1 MRPVSKTSG
10 DASHRLTKSLREQVR
25 TELANSF
32 PDWDSYISIS
42 QRKVRNT
49 VHLGPLNWTRTSGQR
64 ANRQAREESNAFS
77 TLATFQGGIVFFVSG
92 PVILTPVLAVTPLNS
107 IGSVDPIGQDQLW
120 SFQSRH
126 PDVTR
131 DEGVHFWEQMARR
144 LPSRNE
150 RFADPLGTIEQ
161 IANSP
166 QHFSRAVLGVDA
178 AAIAGVVS
186 AQSIQRVWPG
196 MAR

>member
-1 MRPVSKTSG
+1 M
-10 DASHRLTKSLREQVR
+10 
-25 TELANSF
+25 
-32 PDWDSYISIS
+32 
-42 QRKVRNT
+42 
-49 VHLGPLNWTRTSGQR
+49 
-64 ANRQAREESNAFS
+64 
-77 TLATFQGGIVFFVSG
+77 SG
-92 PVILTPVLAVTPLNS
+92 PVILTPVLAVTALNS

-126 PDVTR
+126 PGVTR
-131 DEGVHFWEQMARR
+131 DEGVHFWVQMARR
-144 LPSRNE
+144 FPSRNG

-161 IANSP
+161 IANPP
-166 QHFSRAVLGVDA
+166 QHFRRAVLGVDA